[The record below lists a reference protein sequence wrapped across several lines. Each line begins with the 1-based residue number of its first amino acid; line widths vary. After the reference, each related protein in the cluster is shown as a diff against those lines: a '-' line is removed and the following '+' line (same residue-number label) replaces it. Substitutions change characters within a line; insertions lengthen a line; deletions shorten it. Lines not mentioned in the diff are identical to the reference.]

1 MAIHRFWRKAKR
13 KASRRRRAAP
23 LLPESTGLS
32 QTMGLS
38 GTARRVNRVVAVV
51 ALFGAFGT
59 VALAVALTPGGQTS
73 ASSAPALQEDFKI
86 SRIEVPPSPAT
97 PPAPVAASSLN
108 TTVVVVQPPP
118 EPAPKADRL
127 YRTPQ
132 APEDRNVQSTGEAVE
147 RDVAMADV
155 PEPKA
160 AREAAESAGRKLDDD
175 DDDGRSLEFGLSEPP
190 APGEFRDA
198 AAADAT
204 LDDIEDAIEDAIEA
218 AVDEAS
224 DEAVE
229 DTAIEDAAEAPIE
242 EEVEEEVE
250 EAMEPAPEPAAPEV
264 AATRTAPVT
273 TDVNMR
279 ARPENGAAVIQ
290 VVPGK
295 STVEVIGC
303 DYWCEVVYE
312 GKRGWIYKGFVRGS

>member
-1 MAIHRFWRKAKR
+1 MAIHRFLRKAVKVT
-13 KASRRRRAAP
+13 RRRRAAP
-23 LLPESTGLS
+23 LLPET
-32 QTMGLS
+32 TGLS

-59 VALAVALTPGGQTS
+59 VALAVALTPEGQTS
-73 ASSAPALQEDFKI
+73 ASSATAPQEDFKI
-86 SRIEVPPSPAT
+86 SRIEVPP
-97 PPAPVAASSLN
+97 APVAAASLN

-127 YRTPQ
+127 FRT
-132 APEDRNVQSTGEAVE
+132 PEDRNALSTTWPGATDRGKAGE
-147 RDVAMADV
+147 RDVAMADAV
-155 PEPKA
+155 EPPKA
-160 AREAAESAGRKLDDD
+160 AREAGESAGRKLDGDA
-175 DDDGRSLEFGLSEPP
+175 GRDLEFGLSEPP
-190 APGEFRDA
+190 APGEGRDA
-198 AAADAT
+198 AVDDAV
-204 LDDIEDAIEDAIEA
+204 LEDIEDAIEA
-218 AVDEAS
+218 AVEQEIDETS
-224 DEAVE
+224 DEAVDE
-229 DTAIEDAAEAPIE
+229 AAVDDAADEP
-242 EEVEEEVE
+242 VEEEAVE
-250 EAMEPAPEPAAPEV
+250 AEEPAAPEV

-312 GKRGWIYKGFVRGS
+312 GRRGWIYKGFVRGS

>member
-1 MAIHRFWRKAKR
+1 MAIHRFLRKAVKVT
-13 KASRRRRAAP
+13 RRRRAAP
-23 LLPESTGLS
+23 LLPET
-32 QTMGLS
+32 TGLS

-59 VALAVALTPGGQTS
+59 VALAVALTPEGQTS
-73 ASSAPALQEDFKI
+73 ASSATAPQEDFKI
-86 SRIEVPPSPAT
+86 SRIEVPP
-97 PPAPVAASSLN
+97 APVAAASLN

-127 YRTPQ
+127 FRTPR
-132 APEDRNVQSTGEAVE
+132 APEDRNALSTTWPGATDRGKAGE
-147 RDVAMADV
+147 RDVAMADAV
-155 PEPKA
+155 EPPKA
-160 AREAAESAGRKLDDD
+160 AREAGESAGRKLDGDA
-175 DDDGRSLEFGLSEPP
+175 GRDLEFGLSEPP
-190 APGEFRDA
+190 APGEGRDA
-198 AAADAT
+198 AVDDAV
-204 LDDIEDAIEDAIEA
+204 LEDIEDAIEA
-218 AVDEAS
+218 AVEQEIDETS
-224 DEAVE
+224 DEAVDE
-229 DTAIEDAAEAPIE
+229 AAVDDAADEP
-242 EEVEEEVE
+242 VEEEAVE
-250 EAMEPAPEPAAPEV
+250 AEEPAAPEV

-312 GKRGWIYKGFVRGS
+312 GRRGWIYKGFVRGS